1 MTDFDLSCV
10 VSKTLMFTMVLTEAS
25 RRILIF
31 TKKLENSIGRDS
43 RIFCTRETTDV
54 LNYGLG
60 LANEVNF
67 LSFEAIQIELKLQIE
82 KKSDLHL
89 KPSDSSVTNVAVH
102 VISRFISVTRILVF
116 VVCDVQK
123 KNNNKFQHRT
133 LYSITKNYST
143 YSAYYRG

>member
-31 TKKLENSIGRDS
+31 TKKLKNSIGRDS
-43 RIFCTRETTDV
+43 RIFCTGETTDV

-67 LSFEAIQIELKLQIE
+67 LSFE
-82 KKSDLHL
+82 
-89 KPSDSSVTNVAVH
+89 
-102 VISRFISVTRILVF
+102 VI
-116 VVCDVQK
+116 
-123 KNNNKFQHRT
+123 
-133 LYSITKNYST
+133 
-143 YSAYYRG
+143 

>member
-1 MTDFDLSCV
+1 MLVSQCSLYRDRTLTKVKTCLIFSHIPLDPWVYFYQKVSNKLKKKKENQVGTHFIDWNRTTWHDWLRSILW
-10 VSKTLMFTMVLTEAS
+10 VSKKLMFTMVLTEAS

-67 LSFEAIQIELKLQIE
+67 LSFE
-82 KKSDLHL
+82 
-89 KPSDSSVTNVAVH
+89 
-102 VISRFISVTRILVF
+102 VI
-116 VVCDVQK
+116 
-123 KNNNKFQHRT
+123 
-133 LYSITKNYST
+133 
-143 YSAYYRG
+143 